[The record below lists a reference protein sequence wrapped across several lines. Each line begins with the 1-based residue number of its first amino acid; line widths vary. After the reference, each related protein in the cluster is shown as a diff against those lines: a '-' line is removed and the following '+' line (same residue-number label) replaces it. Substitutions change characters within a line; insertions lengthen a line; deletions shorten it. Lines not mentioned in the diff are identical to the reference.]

1 MLPSAGW
8 LGLSYFTYFFSF
20 GVFLP
25 FWSLWLQDQGVAPE
39 SIGVLLGAGMGARF
53 IGSLFIT
60 PAVKKTSQLIVALRL
75 VTLIALFAGV
85 AFMLGN
91 AWAWLLAVMIGFSL
105 FYGPLVPLTDALA
118 ATWQRQI
125 GLDYGKVRLWG
136 SLAFI
141 IGSAVTGELVNAFGH
156 QAILY
161 SLLAGLLAML
171 LGMLPRPARPPLDG
185 PAQQAAQVTPWPILL
200 REGAVWRFLL
210 CCALLQGAHA
220 GYYAFSTLFW
230 SQAGYSASL
239 IGYLWSLGVVAEVII
254 FALSNRLFRRWTVS
268 GLLLLSCL
276 CALLRWVM
284 MGATTALPWLVAMQ
298 ILHAGTFTVCHLAAM
313 RFISAR
319 QGGDVIR
326 LQAVYSALGMGGSV
340 ALMTVLA
347 GVVYQYSSSATFYL
361 MALLVTPVLFL
372 RPGVR

>member
-25 FWSLWLQDQGVAPE
+25 FWSLWLQEQGISPE
-39 SIGVLLGAGMGARF
+39 SIGILLGAGMGARF
-53 IGSLFIT
+53 VGSLFIT
-60 PAVKKTSQLIVALRL
+60 PAVKRYSQLLVALRL
-75 VTLIALFAGV
+75 VTLIVLFCGV
-85 AFMLGN
+85 GFMLGS
-91 AWAWLLAVMIGFSL
+91 AWAWLMAVMVGFSL

-125 GLDYGKVRLWG
+125 GLDYGKVRPVG

-141 IGSAVTGELVNAFGH
+141 VGSAATGELVNAFGH

-161 SLLAGLLAML
+161 SLLGGLLAML
-171 LGMLPRPARPPLDG
+171 LGMLLRPTQPPQDG
-185 PAQQAAQVTPWPILL
+185 PAHQTAQVTPWSILL
-200 REGAVWRFLL
+200 RERSVWRFLL
-210 CCALLQGAHA
+210 CCALLQGVHA

-230 SQAGYSASL
+230 SRAGYSASL
-239 IGYLWSLGVVAEVII
+239 VGYLWSLGVVAEVII

-276 CALLRWVM
+276 CSLLRWVM
-284 MGATTALPWLVAMQ
+284 MGATTALPWLVVMQ

-340 ALMTVLA
+340 AVMTVLA
-347 GVVYQYSSSATFYL
+347 GVVYQYSPSGMFYL

-372 RPGVR
+372 RPGAR